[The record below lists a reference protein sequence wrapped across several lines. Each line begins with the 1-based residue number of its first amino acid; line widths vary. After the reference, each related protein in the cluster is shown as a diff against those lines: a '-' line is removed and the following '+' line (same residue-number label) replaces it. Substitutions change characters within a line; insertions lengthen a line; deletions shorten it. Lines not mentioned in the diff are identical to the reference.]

1 MRQTATLGRI
11 IPAQNGD
18 TPPPDEGLE
27 AFLSETDLHV
37 TRAPLPGPWED
48 LPLRDGPKRDSV
60 ERWGALGQDMRA
72 LNAKVETL
80 AGTIKTLTY
89 LTIGLVM
96 VTSVLVFATLTMLT
110 TVEADIW
117 RLYAG
122 MAKW

>member
-1 MRQTATLGRI
+1 MRQTATLERI
-11 IPAQNGD
+11 PLARTDN
-18 TPPPDEGLE
+18 PLFPEEGLE

-37 TRAPLPGPWED
+37 SKAPLPGPWED
-48 LPLRDGPKRDSV
+48 LPIRDEPKRDSV

-72 LNAKVETL
+72 LNAKVETMS
-80 AGTIKTLTY
+80 GTIKTLTY

-96 VTSVLVFATLTMLT
+96 VASVLVFATLTILT
-110 TVEADIW
+110 TAEADIW